1 MTISHLMRLR
11 RIAGLGGLLIVAVLI
26 AAVLAGQV
34 AAHHG
39 KGGHAGDF
47 TPIEKI
53 RYDVSLTL
61 RDSENSTDVTF
72 ECSDCADDK
81 LGFSILNLDPP
92 PELMVKKI
100 HDVAFAFHH
109 KWGVTVWLAEVD
121 SHIHAT
127 PQGDD
132 EGRLFNSCSK
142 DPNANRCYV
151 PATPIDSG
159 GVITITLEELVDM
172 IKTHAPDKGEK
183 VGEVYLVNAV
193 FTPHDGP

>member
-11 RIAGLGGLLIVAVLI
+11 RIAGLGGLVIVAVLI

-39 KGGHAGDF
+39 RGGHAGDS
-47 TPIEKI
+47 
-53 RYDVSLTL
+53 RYDVRLTL
-61 RDSENSTDVTF
+61 RDSATSTDVTF

-81 LGFSILNLDPP
+81 LGFSIYDLAPQP
-92 PELMVKKI
+92 TLMGRAI
-100 HDVAFAFHH
+100 HDVAFGFHH
-109 KWGVTVWLAEVD
+109 KWGVTVWLVEVG
-121 SHIHAT
+121 SHLHAT

-132 EGRLFNSCSK
+132 EGRLYTSCSQ
-142 DPNANRCYV
+142 DPNAKRCYV

-172 IKTHAPDKGEK
+172 IKEHAPDKGEK

-193 FTPHDGP
+193 FTPHVVP